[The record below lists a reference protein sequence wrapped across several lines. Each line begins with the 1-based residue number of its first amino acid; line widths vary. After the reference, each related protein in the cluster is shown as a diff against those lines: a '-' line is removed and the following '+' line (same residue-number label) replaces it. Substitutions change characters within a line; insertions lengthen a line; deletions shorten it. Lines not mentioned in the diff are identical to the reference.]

1 LLDEVF
7 PAHVERLRHVM
18 AGLSVSQKRDASR
31 LLRALSL
38 HARRTTGERV
48 TEDD

>member
-1 LLDEVF
+1 
-7 PAHVERLRHVM
+7 VERLQQAM
-18 AGLSVSQKRDASR
+18 AGLSVSQKRDAGR
-31 LLRALSL
+31 LLRALGR